1 MLTYMQK
8 TDTILQNQQ
17 ATIRNLEGQISQI
30 SQQLSNRPSGSLPSN
45 TEANPKGVNAITLRS
60 GKEVETVE
68 KQTEEK
74 EPNTRKDK
82 GKQKMEEP
90 KPQSTEVK
98 SYLSLFQED

>member
-30 SQQLSNRPSGSLPSN
+30 SQQLSNRPPGSLPSN
-45 TEANPKGVNAITLRS
+45 TEKNPMRINAIMLRS

-68 KQTEEK
+68 KQAEEQ
-74 EPNTRKDK
+74 EEDSQKDK
-82 GKQKMEEP
+82 GKQ
-90 KPQSTEVK
+90 T
-98 SYLSLFQED
+98 